1 MPRYFFHVHDRTGT
15 CADEEGMILSDD
27 SAARRIALK
36 GARSLMS
43 DDIARGVLDLNGTIA
58 VTDAKGQLILQVR
71 FEEAV
76 LRVC

>member
-1 MPRYFFHVHDRTGT
+1 
-15 CADEEGMILSDD
+15 MILSDD